1 VESAGDL
8 AQAADLLRLAR
19 AIQDPILRD
28 TAILRW
34 TRDREAS
41 MRGPEA
47 LALCDALTES
57 ERSACLRRLSTPHLQ
72 R

>member
-1 VESAGDL
+1 MEAVQELSRPE
-8 AQAADLLRLAR
+8 DLLGLAR
-19 AIQDPILRD
+19 AIRDPILRD

-41 MRGPEA
+41 MRGPDA
-47 LALCDALTES
+47 LSLCDALTEQ
-57 ERSACLRRLSTPHLQ
+57 ERSACRRRLSTPHLQ